1 MDSFTNS
8 SISWFSIPIKKKPNS
23 MFRWW
28 SSQTMAGHKVNHL
41 PKTWGDWWNLTVG
54 PGHRDRQ
61 DVIVSYAPV
70 QVTAPRKK
78 KGQGSGNMWTLR
90 RTAKVL
96 NLSHFSWLDS
106 SQAEGKGLCQPTFPK
121 LMYQQNGLSLSPF
134 LDPKQRISGH
144 HTVLL
149 GVQQAK
155 AKKGYLTI

>member
-1 MDSFTNS
+1 
-8 SISWFSIPIKKKPNS
+8 

-28 SSQTMAGHKVNHL
+28 SGQTMAGHKVNHL

-70 QVTAPRKK
+70 QVTAPRQK

-106 SQAEGKGLCQPTFPK
+106 SQAEGKGLRQPTFPK
-121 LMYQQNGLSLSPF
+121 LMYQQNGLSLSLFSGSQTENLWPPHCF
-134 LDPKQRISGH
+134 TWSSTGKGEERLLDYLE
-144 HTVLL
+144 LL
-149 GVQQAK
+149 T
-155 AKKGYLTI
+155 LS